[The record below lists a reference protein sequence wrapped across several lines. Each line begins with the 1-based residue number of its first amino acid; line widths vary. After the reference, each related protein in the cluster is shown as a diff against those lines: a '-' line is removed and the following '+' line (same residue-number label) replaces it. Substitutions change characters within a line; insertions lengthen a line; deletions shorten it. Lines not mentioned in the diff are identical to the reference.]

1 MSNEKSA
8 NEGNTEMTCPGGGV
22 MMINH
27 QRSKSLDFEKTFSEY
42 IEKYISPDVKYF
54 SLLRGMYEVKI
65 AQEFAKYPQYFEAFS
80 SCNANFKILGDSAGL
95 SPQSKLWC
103 GKCPKC
109 AFVYTILR
117 PHLNN
122 EQTIKI
128 FGKELYEDA
137 SLEQLFKEL
146 LGISGIKPFECV
158 GTNEEMILA
167 MYKIVD
173 HSPLSVTPIVELFKT
188 EILPKIS
195 PSEFLTLEKK
205 LTKIDDEDNIP
216 EEIKKIINEIH

>member
-1 MSNEKSA
+1 
-8 NEGNTEMTCPGGGV
+8 
-22 MMINH
+22 
-27 QRSKSLDFEKTFSEY
+27 
-42 IEKYISPDVKYF
+42 
-54 SLLRGMYEVKI
+54 
-65 AQEFAKYPQYFEAFS
+65 
-80 SCNANFKILGDSAGL
+80 
-95 SPQSKLWC
+95 
-103 GKCPKC
+103 
-109 AFVYTILR
+109 VYTILR

-167 MYKIVD
+167 MYQYYQKSASQVTK
-173 HSPLSVTPIVELFKT
+173 SPILEIFKT
-188 EILPKIS
+188 EILPKMS
-195 PSEFLTLEKK
+195 QTDFLTLEKK
-205 LTKIDDEDNIP
+205 LTKINDEDNIP